1 VAWNR
6 KPLPALLL
14 VHGTAPAI
22 ESGSNQSQNRAIP
35 RRGESTVR
43 RRDGF
48 TLVETLI
55 TVVILGLMVLIG
67 FPKMSTAMVQSD
79 LRSAR
84 TTIVNMV
91 ATARAVSVQSNRLT
105 WIKFEGSTAH
115 VLARP
120 RVIAA
125 GGAANWPADTVGAV
139 QDLADQYG
147 VAVAV
152 PAGADSIQFDPRGF
166 GAWVGGD
173 VSIVVSRDDHS
184 STITI
189 DGLGRVRK

>member
-1 VAWNR
+1 M
-6 KPLPALLL
+6 
-14 VHGTAPAI
+14 
-22 ESGSNQSQNRAIP
+22 
-35 RRGESTVR
+35 R

-55 TVVILGLMVLIG
+55 AVVLLGLIVLIG
-67 FPKMSTAMVQSD
+67 FPKMSSAMVQSD

-84 TTIVNMV
+84 TTMVNMV
-91 ATARAVSVQSNRLT
+91 ATARAVSVQSNRLA

-120 RVIAA
+120 RLTV
-125 GGAANWPADTVGAV
+125 GGAGNADTVGGV
-139 QDLADQYG
+139 QDLSDLYG
-147 VAVAV
+147 VAVV
-152 PAGADSIQFDPRGF
+152 AGVDSIQFDPRGF
-166 GAWVGGD
+166 GMGFGTD
-173 VSIVVSRDDHS
+173 VSILLSRSGHS

>member
-1 VAWNR
+1 
-6 KPLPALLL
+6 
-14 VHGTAPAI
+14 
-22 ESGSNQSQNRAIP
+22 
-35 RRGESTVR
+35 VR

-55 TVVILGLMVLIG
+55 VIVLLGLIVLIG
-67 FPKMSTAMVQSD
+67 FPKLSSAMVQSD

-120 RVIAA
+120 RLIGA
-125 GGAANWPADTVGAV
+125 GGAPNFPADTVGSV

-147 VAVAV
+147 VAVV
-152 PAGADSIQFDPRGF
+152 PGVDSIQFDPRGF
-166 GAWVGGD
+166 GAWIGGD
-173 VSIVVSRDDHS
+173 VSIVVSRGGHS